1 MAAPTSRVDIRLVD
15 DLTKVLPSEE
25 PDSLTHPLVTRTGQS
40 INFQVAWHE
49 HQDVY
54 WSRSELTLTIRTD
67 GEPVQVCHV
76 DLVAA
81 GLPAPAEAPRA
92 LCGGRPASAGRCR

>member
-67 GEPVQVCHV
+67 GEPV
-76 DLVAA
+76 
-81 GLPAPAEAPRA
+81 
-92 LCGGRPASAGRCR
+92 